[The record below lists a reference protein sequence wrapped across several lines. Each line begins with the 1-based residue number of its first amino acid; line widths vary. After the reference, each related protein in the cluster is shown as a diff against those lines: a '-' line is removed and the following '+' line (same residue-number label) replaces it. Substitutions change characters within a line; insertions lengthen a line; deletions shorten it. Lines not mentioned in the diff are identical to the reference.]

1 MRLIDADEFKKQV
14 AADAVQAGAEA
25 IEKANAMC
33 ALIDKQETAYDI
45 EAVKE
50 QMKNSARKMST
61 VNIPHTYYKAVGIN
75 KVLEIIDQGKT
86 GGTKNPGRNKTND

>member
-1 MRLIDADEFKKQV
+1 MRLIDADELKKQI
-14 AADAVQAGAEA
+14 AAAAVQAGTKAVEG
-25 IEKANAMC
+25 ANAMC

-50 QMKNSARKMST
+50 QMKNNARKMST
-61 VNIPHTYYKAVGIN
+61 VNMPHTYYKAVGIN

-86 GGTKNPGRNKTND
+86 GGTNNPERNKTND